1 MKDLNLSIS
10 HIMTED
16 LVTVKPN
23 TIMTGIDKIF
33 KENTFRHLP
42 VLDDNQNA
50 IGIISKSDYN
60 TLLNHFTLKKAAEYE
75 RANQRYF
82 RALLAK
88 EVMTKDPISFN
99 QKTPIIDVIHL
110 FLKNKISSVIIT
122 NDQRTCIGIC
132 TPIDVLKWI
141 SDQ

>member
-99 QKTPIIDVIHL
+99 QETPIIDVIHL

-122 NDQRTCIGIC
+122 NDQGTCIGIC
-132 TPIDVLKWI
+132 TPIDILKWI